1 MERRKQAIL
10 LALPAS
16 LALLFFFILPMVYI
30 LIRTLTENGTADFT
44 EFFTDPFYLD
54 ILWTTIRVSLV
65 STAVSLLLGY
75 PTAYYMARTTSRLKQ
90 AMVIVI
96 LFPFLVS
103 AVVRSYGWM
112 VILGTNGLL
121 NQLLL
126 GLGLISE
133 PLKLLN
139 TEAAVI
145 IGMIHL
151 LIPYMILSLVG
162 VLQSIDPNVEYA
174 AYSLGASPMTTFRK
188 VVFPLSTPG
197 IISGCVLVF
206 TMSMTSYVTPK
217 LLGGS
222 KFRMMAT
229 MVVQEIN
236 VNFDWGAASAI
247 SYILLAVILAVQVV
261 VVLVT
266 GRYMKRM
273 GGGRNA

>member
-247 SYILLAVILAVQVV
+247 SYILLAVLLAVQVV

-273 GGGRNA
+273 GGGKNA

>member
-247 SYILLAVILAVQVV
+247 SYILLAVILLVQVV
-261 VVLVT
+261 VGLVT

-273 GGGRNA
+273 GGGKNA